1 MTNKQFGDPRNASH
15 RVSVKIICRAEQ
27 KILVIR
33 AKGKETFNLVWWWVD
48 LGEWLNEALQR
59 EFLEETGYTIDSIA
73 PQLVD
78 VEIKQFQPWGQF
90 DAVVNVFYLIDFE
103 ETFVPQM
110 EEGVYEE
117 RVWADKE
124 SLELLSLSE
133 HSNKSLLLSLI

>member
-1 MTNKQFGDPRNASH
+1 MTNQQFGDPRNASH
-15 RVSVKIICRAEQ
+15 RVSVKLISLAED
-27 KILVIR
+27 KILLIR
-33 AKGKETFNLVWWWVD
+33 AKGKDTFNLVGGGVD
-48 LGEWLNEALQR
+48 LGEWLLETIQR
-59 EFLEETGYTIDSIA
+59 EFYEETGQTLNGIS

-90 DAVVNVFYLIDFE
+90 DAVVNIFYLLRFDQPFI
-103 ETFVPQM
+103 PKM
-110 EEGVYEE
+110 EEWVYEE

>member
-1 MTNKQFGDPRNASH
+1 M
-15 RVSVKIICRAEQ
+15 
-27 KILVIR
+27 
-33 AKGKETFNLVWWWVD
+33 
-48 LGEWLNEALQR
+48 
-59 EFLEETGYTIDSIA
+59 
-73 PQLVD
+73 
-78 VEIKQFQPWGQF
+78 EIKQFQPWGQF